1 MHVPV
6 SLCVYIC
13 LSACV
18 CVYVLCL
25 FECVCVCMCVMVGP
39 NCPWTSIHLYLSLS
53 VSLYVCLYLS
63 VSIVEN
69 KPLLVRAPYVV
80 HVALLRAMTSFVNQA
95 EVQTVGCQALG
106 ALARYSRTGWPIY
119 T

>member
-1 MHVPV
+1 
-6 SLCVYIC
+6 
-13 LSACV
+13 
-18 CVYVLCL
+18 
-25 FECVCVCMCVMVGP
+25 MCVMVGP
-39 NCPWTSIHLYLSLS
+39 NCPWTSIHLYLSICISL
-53 VSLYVCLYLS
+53 SLYVCLYLS